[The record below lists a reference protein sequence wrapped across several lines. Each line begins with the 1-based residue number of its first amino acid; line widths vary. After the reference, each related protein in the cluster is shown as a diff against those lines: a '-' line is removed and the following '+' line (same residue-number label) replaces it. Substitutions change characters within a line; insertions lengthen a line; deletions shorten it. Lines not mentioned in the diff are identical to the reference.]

1 MSDLSQAIQEDI
13 LAGQYSF
20 AEIASRNEVPLDWVR
35 EVCREM
41 LENDSLQSPE
51 PTVEDCLQFDMG
63 KYLYLR
69 ENGLA

>member
-13 LAGQYSF
+13 LAGCASF
-20 AEIASRNEVPLDWVR
+20 EEIARKWEVPLDWVR

-41 LENDSLQSPE
+41 LEEDSLQSPE
-51 PTVEDCLQFDMG
+51 PTVE
-63 KYLYLR
+63 YLYLR